1 MPPARRNKI
10 LAEQAAVE
18 RVIAAGEL
26 AGRPIRAEE
35 VTLGMLQ
42 PVRKA
47 ADDTCPPMT
56 VWPSNN
62 IGVRFAGLD
71 CLITFVPVE
80 FGEAAA
86 DAFRGSRPL
95 LTVLPKTWHHRK

>member
-18 RVIAAGEL
+18 QVIAAGEL

-35 VTLGMLQ
+35 VTSGMLEL
-42 PVRKA
+42 VRKA
-47 ADDTCPPMT
+47 ADESCLRMT
-56 VWPSNN
+56 VWSSNN

-71 CLITFVPVE
+71 CLITFMSAGL
-80 FGEAAA
+80 GEAPA
-86 DAFRGSRPL
+86 DAFQGSRPL
-95 LTVLPKTWHHRK
+95 LTVLPKTWHQRK